1 MDEKFV
7 NVVGDKIVIDG
18 EWYKITNYDEVG
30 EEVINMLK
38 GIFDEGIYEWI
49 ICWSGEVVE
58 FYLYIAWK
66 IRIHLESVFFV

>member
-38 GIFDEGIYEWI
+38 GIFDEGIYE
-49 ICWSGEVVE
+49 
-58 FYLYIAWK
+58 
-66 IRIHLESVFFV
+66 

>member
-38 GIFDEGIYEWI
+38 AFIFNTISTVCLIAFRNNLFQFCHIY
-49 ICWSGEVVE
+49 
-58 FYLYIAWK
+58 
-66 IRIHLESVFFV
+66 RTVFFR